1 MQCVCRVGTL
11 GASAKGEAVVTSE
24 GEALTFRDNPALDK
38 SLDLYRSIEDDYV
51 RSIEAT
57 GVTFAPYDE
66 ERTEAR
72 ALKARLERAGAR
84 IRNGGASVSVGF
96 LSRGCVACTGSCV
109 SCTFAISNNCH
120 RDCFFC
126 FNPNEKDFAYYC
138 EHQFPWRQNLDD
150 LARKDSKPA
159 CLALSGGEPMLYPDE
174 ACAYFEYAREL
185 FPGVHTRLYTS
196 GDLLNAS
203 LLDRL
208 HDAGLD
214 EVRFSVK
221 QSDGRE
227 EQEKLF
233 AIMELALE
241 RIPTVMVE
249 MPPIPGTESSMRVLL
264 KRLDNLGV
272 HGINLLEF
280 AYAMWNW
287 EVFDS
292 LGLTLRNPP
301 NRVCYDYTYA
311 GSLAVQGSE
320 ELCLRL
326 MLWAIE
332 ERLTLGMH
340 YCSLEN
346 KHRAQVRNINEPYAN
361 LDSRYAFDYGDYFMK
376 TGMVFGPD
384 RAPVR
389 TALRAL
395 GCTDFLE
402 DASADSTSFHP
413 RWLPQA
419 AKVHFADG
427 SMVRPCVSTNVV
439 TLHGGSPSLRELK
452 VELLESAEPVQLED
466 TTKESDEAAGFGL

>member
-1 MQCVCRVGTL
+1 M
-11 GASAKGEAVVTSE
+11 ASAGESLA
-24 GEALTFRDNPALDK
+24 FRENPALDK
-38 SLDLYRSIEDDYV
+38 ALGLYRSIEDDYV

-57 GVTFAPYDE
+57 GVKFALRDE
-66 ERTEAR
+66 KRAEAQDLR
-72 ALKARLERAGAR
+72 ARLEKAGAR

-138 EHQFPWRQNLDD
+138 EHQFPWREKLEG
-150 LARKDSKPA
+150 LAHEGSTPV

-174 ACAYFEYAREL
+174 ACAYFECARNL

-196 GDLLNAS
+196 GDLLNAA

-208 HDAGLD
+208 RDAGLD
-214 EVRFSVK
+214 EIRFSVK
-221 QSDGRE
+221 QSDEPE

-249 MPPIPGTESSMRVLL
+249 MPPIPGTEASMRTLL
-264 KRLDNLGV
+264 KRLDALGV

-301 NRVCYDYTYA
+301 NRVCYDYTYVPA
-311 GSLAVQGSE
+311 
-320 ELCLRL
+320 
-326 MLWAIE
+326 
-332 ERLTLGMH
+332 
-340 YCSLEN
+340 
-346 KHRAQVRNINEPYAN
+346 PYA
-361 LDSRYAFDYGDYFMK
+361 LGDRR
-376 TGMVFGPD
+376 GPD
-384 RAPVR
+384 ARHALLFFGEQASRAGAQYRRAVCGPGR
-389 TALRAL
+389 PLCFRLRRL
-395 GCTDFLE
+395 FLE
-402 DASADSTSFHP
+402 DGH
-413 RWLPQA
+413 
-419 AKVHFADG
+419 G
-427 SMVRPCVSTNVV
+427 VRPRSSSGARC
-439 TLHGGSPSLRELK
+439 
-452 VELLESAEPVQLED
+452 
-466 TTKESDEAAGFGL
+466 AARAGMH

>member
-1 MQCVCRVGTL
+1 ML
-11 GASAKGEAVVTSE
+11 DASAEREAVVASA
-24 GEALTFRDNPALDK
+24 GESLAFRENPALDK
-38 SLDLYRSIEDDYV
+38 ALGLYRSIEDDYV

-57 GVTFAPYDE
+57 GVKFALRDE
-66 ERTEAR
+66 KRAEAQDLR
-72 ALKARLERAGAR
+72 ARLEKAGAR

-138 EHQFPWRQNLDD
+138 EHQFPWREKLEG
-150 LARKDSKPA
+150 LAREGSTPV

-174 ACAYFEYAREL
+174 ACAYFECARNL

-196 GDLLNAS
+196 GDLLNAA

-208 HDAGLD
+208 RDSGLD
-214 EVRFSVK
+214 EIRFSVK
-221 QSDGRE
+221 QSDEPEG
-227 EQEKLF
+227 QEKLF

-249 MPPIPGTESSMRVLL
+249 MPPIPGTEASMRTLL
-264 KRLDNLGV
+264 KRLDALGV

-311 GSLAVQGSE
+311 GSLAVQDSE

-326 MLWAIE
+326 MLWAVE
-332 ERLTLGMH
+332 EGLTLGMH

-346 KHRAQVRNINEPYAN
+346 KHRAQVRNIDEPYAD
-361 LDSRYAFDYGDYFMK
+361 LDARYAFDYGDYFLK

-389 TALRAL
+389 AALRAL

-402 DASADSTSFHP
+402 DKVGDSTSFHP

-419 AKVHFADG
+419 AHVRFADG
-427 SMVRPCVSTNVV
+427 SAVRPCVSTNVV
-439 TLHGGSPSLRELK
+439 ALHGGKPSLRELK
-452 VELLESAEPVQLED
+452 VELFEDAAPVQLVDE
-466 TTKESDEAAGFGL
+466 TKASDEAAGFGL